1 VSAYGRRRINM
12 GVKFFPRDVIGKMP
26 VKVGDKFKAYF
37 LTGVHEF
44 TASHLAEGWLMGG
57 FLGRT

>member
-1 VSAYGRRRINM
+1 M

-37 LTGVHEF
+37 LTGVH
-44 TASHLAEGWLMGG
+44 HLAEGWLMGG